1 MCYCRYFP
9 RPVQGQ
15 TLTSFLTSSQFTRA
29 NAELDRENAHFS
41 ISEAMISAM
50 EQIRCKRDLK
60 LADEHIEDSD
70 EEINNLKQRI
80 RLRRREK
87 LEEKQ
92 KSFLNNIASDDCKTE
107 SKFLSYEFIVTY
119 VNFIYLNSYMHWFY
133 SDTF

>member
-1 MCYCRYFP
+1 MYYRFFP

-50 EQIRCKRDLK
+50 EQIRCKRNLR
-60 LADEHIEDSD
+60 LADEHAEESD
-70 EEINNLKQRI
+70 EEINHLKQRI
-80 RLRRREK
+80 RLRRKEK

-92 KSFLNNIASDDCKTE
+92 KCLLSSVITNDSKNDCK
-107 SKFLSYEFIVTY
+107 LVILL
-119 VNFIYLNSYMHWFY
+119 YLYILAL
-133 SDTF
+133 